1 MGSIEQCDSSYST
14 HQRLHHYCVD
24 VTLEIMVEET
34 PYYKELVASIE
45 MLAVEDATLPD
56 GLAMIQEEA
65 RLWSILYF
73 ISDSSNYQV
82 GSLYRM
88 PRSVPKRYNLR
99 PNKKLCPADEQF
111 FLDFLV

>member
-1 MGSIEQCDSSYST
+1 
-14 HQRLHHYCVD
+14 
-24 VTLEIMVEET
+24 MVEET

-73 ISDSSNYQV
+73 ISDSCNYQV

-88 PRSVPKRYNLR
+88 PTSVPKRYNLR
-99 PNKKLCPADEQF
+99 PKRKLCSADEQF